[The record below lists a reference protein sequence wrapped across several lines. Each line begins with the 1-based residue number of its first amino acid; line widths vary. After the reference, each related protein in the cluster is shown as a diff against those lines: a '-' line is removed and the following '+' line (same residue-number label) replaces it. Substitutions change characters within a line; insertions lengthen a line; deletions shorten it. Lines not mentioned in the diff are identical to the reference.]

1 MTPEEE
7 LTKEQRRMLLRAIG
21 ISFAVM
27 MLVMTLLTLIADK
40 VLHAF

>member
-7 LTKEQRRMLLRAIG
+7 LNKEQQRMLLRAIG
-21 ISFAVM
+21 IAFV
-27 MLVMTLLTLIADK
+27 VTMTILALLTLIADK

>member
-7 LTKEQRRMLLRAIG
+7 LNKEQQKMLIRAIG
-21 ISFAVM
+21 IAFVVT

-40 VLHAF
+40 VLHVF